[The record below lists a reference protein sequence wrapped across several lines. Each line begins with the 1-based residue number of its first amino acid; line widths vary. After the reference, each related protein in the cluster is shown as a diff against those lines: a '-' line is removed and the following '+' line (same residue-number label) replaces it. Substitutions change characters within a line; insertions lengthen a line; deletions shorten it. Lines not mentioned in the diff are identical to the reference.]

1 MKDGGEAVMTGEK
14 PVLVLR
20 NAHVIDPSQ
29 GINDAADVVVAAD
42 GKVAAIGKN
51 AGDSVD
57 QKAARIDLSG
67 RYLSPGWIDIHI
79 HAYGMLGFADP
90 DSIGIHQ
97 GVTTFVDAGGPG
109 IGVMDEFSALFEG
122 QTITDLYA
130 GPYIRPMGIIGA
142 QYIEGEMRSLMSF
155 PVADWIDFMKEKPG
169 LVRYLKVAALGSYG
183 TGPLKMAKGQSE
195 IIGVP
200 LYGHIGEYQQQQ
212 VDPSVYEIFNISQ
225 AGDIITHLYHAND
238 GAVLDDDGR
247 VLPVVRDA
255 ERRGVLFDVGFGAF
269 NFDWDLA
276 ETCFTQDLRPHIIS
290 SDLQQFNVISPAFS
304 LANIMGM
311 FLHLGMT
318 SAEVIDAVTWAPA
331 KALSLTDKGGSLK
344 PGMPADVTVF
354 DLEEGAFDTLDTF
367 DKTRVVNRRFVP
379 SMVFKNGVE
388 HEIDMTRCQ
397 DDKNW
402 LLQFAEDHV
411 PEAARHLSGVQRDF
425 LGALADSLRP
435 VSWHYSIENMDLDK
449 AVELQGVFRDAVRRT
464 GIDLRMALLAIFA
477 CFLDSGFTM
486 QSGLFL
492 LQIEKGFALERLRE
506 VAGLHQAAA

>member
-1 MKDGGEAVMTGEK
+1 MTGTEA
-14 PVLVLR
+14 PLVLR

-29 GINDAADVVVAAD
+29 GLDGNGDVVIAD
-42 GKVAAIGKN
+42 GRIAAVGKD
-51 AGDSVD
+51 AGED
-57 QKAARIDLSG
+57 AGAGATTIDLSG
-67 RYLSPGWIDIHI
+67 QYLSPGWIDIHI

-90 DSIGIHQ
+90 DSIGIYQ
-97 GVTTFVDAGGPG
+97 GVTTFIDAGGPG

-122 QTITDLYA
+122 RTVTDLYA

-155 PVADWIDFMKEKPG
+155 PISEWLDFMAAKPG

-238 GAVLDDDGR
+238 GAVLDETGR

-276 ETCFTQDLRPHIIS
+276 EKCFAQDLRPHIIS

-318 SAEVIDAVTWAPA
+318 PAEVIEGVTW
-331 KALSLTDKGGSLK
+331 G
-344 PGMPADVTVF
+344 
-354 DLEEGAFDTLDTF
+354 
-367 DKTRVVNRRFVP
+367 RR
-379 SMVFKNGVE
+379 
-388 HEIDMTRCQ
+388 
-397 DDKNW
+397 
-402 LLQFAEDHV
+402 
-411 PEAARHLSGVQRDF
+411 
-425 LGALADSLRP
+425 
-435 VSWHYSIENMDLDK
+435 
-449 AVELQGVFRDAVRRT
+449 RRS
-464 GIDLRMALLAIFA
+464 A
-477 CFLDSGFTM
+477 
-486 QSGLFL
+486 
-492 LQIEKGFALERLRE
+492 
-506 VAGLHQAAA
+506 